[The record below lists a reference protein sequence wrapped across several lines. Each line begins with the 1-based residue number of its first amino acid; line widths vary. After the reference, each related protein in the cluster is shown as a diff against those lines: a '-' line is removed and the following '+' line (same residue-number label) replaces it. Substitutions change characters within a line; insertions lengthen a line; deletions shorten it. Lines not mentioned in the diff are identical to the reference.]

1 MLLRMQS
8 PKQSSL
14 YRVADAAQAAAFAN
28 PLRRRLLIA
37 CAREERSLTE
47 LARMLHAPMGKLH
60 YHAARLLESGLLAIT
75 RSVPRGGR
83 PVRYYRAI
91 AERFEV
97 PYEFLPELP
106 AENWSTSLRATLRR
120 EYERADIALLYAPD
134 ENHNMRVRPV
144 RRDAAGQ
151 LHCFELWRP
160 MRLNAQQR
168 MELGRD
174 LAALLERYCQLDA
187 ATGAEDLLAHVAF
200 APSPAG

>member
-1 MLLRMQS
+1 MQS
-8 PKQSSL
+8 PEQSSA
-14 YRVADAAQAAAFAN
+14 YRVANDVQAAAFTN

-37 CAREERSLTE
+37 CAREERRLTE
-47 LARMLHAPMGKLH
+47 LARLLDAPLAKLH
-60 YHAARLLESGLLAIT
+60 YHAARLLDSGLLEVV

-97 PYEFLPELP
+97 PYEFLPQLP
-106 AENWSTSLRATLRR
+106 AEDWSAGFRASLRR

-134 ENHNMRVRPV
+134 ENGDLRVRPV
-144 RRDAAGQ
+144 RRDLAGP

-160 MRLNAQQR
+160 LRLDARQQ

-174 LAALLERYCQLDA
+174 LAAVLERYCQLDA
-187 ATGAEDLLAHVAF
+187 EAGAEDLLAHVAF
-200 APSPAG
+200 APRRGV